1 MHLHAEIT
9 VFSHD
14 PGQKGSTPMQ
24 DIRVGR
30 FDADPQA
37 QGVIRPQDGRWQLVI
52 DKDGYPEHVSI
63 RDLMDGGEFGD
74 VLPPEDEARAYEAF
88 LADRERNPVPCP
100 RV

>member
-1 MHLHAEIT
+1 MRTPKHRG
-9 VFSHD
+9 SYD
-14 PGQKGSTPMQ
+14 PKMVDGSSLSTRT
-24 DIRVGR
+24 DT
-30 FDADPQA
+30 
-37 QGVIRPQDGRWQLVI
+37 
-52 DKDGYPEHVSI
+52 PEHVSI